1 MIWPFNVSRE
11 VARLRARE
19 AGLVGYVNQM
29 NANYDVARRRAEEAE
44 QRAEAAEMTLA
55 AIKAR
60 PAIHCSFCGKSE
72 HRVRKIIA
80 GPTVFI
86 CDECVD
92 LCAKVISE
100 GSADAITTKGTG
112 GGE

>member
-11 VARLRARE
+11 VQRLRARE

-44 QRAEAAEMTLA
+44 QRAEAAEKALA

-60 PAIHCSFCGKSE
+60 PTIHCSFCGKSE
-72 HRVRKIIA
+72 QRVTKIIA

-86 CDECVD
+86 CNECVD
-92 LCAKVISE
+92 LCAEIISD
-100 GSADAITTKGTG
+100 GSVTAKATTG
-112 GGE
+112 GTE